1 MRKILIFMVCLLAA
15 FMTVG
20 SVASCQSQDGSEIQG
35 RNPVMK
41 SLFSVFVIDNHNGTT
56 ENCSGNLVWSNFT
69 FEDNVMGL
77 EPELQMYKGVAS
89 SGVYKKNAGGRI
101 KLTFADKEQMSF
113 PVGRDES
120 VKGDMIMS
128 DHGRAF
134 LLLRTYLG
142 AANGSSKCRNMWLV
156 GKSGDKI
163 VVYATKD
170 TLDKAGMVYDDI
182 VPKIHDGKL
191 EIMGIARSY
200 GSGVNGGRGPL
211 GEKYRGKRIRNIDS
225 WYCTA
230 NSVYFFWDERA
241 QWFGFQLVE

>member
-1 MRKILIFMVCLLAA
+1 MV
-15 FMTVG
+15 
-20 SVASCQSQDGSEIQG
+20 
-35 RNPVMK
+35 
-41 SLFSVFVIDNHNGTT
+41 
-56 ENCSGNLVWSNFT
+56 FT
-69 FEDNVMGL
+69 
-77 EPELQMYKGVAS
+77 
-89 SGVYKKNAGGRI
+89 R
-101 KLTFADKEQMSF
+101 
-113 PVGRDES
+113 R
-120 VKGDMIMS
+120 
-128 DHGRAF
+128 
-134 LLLRTYLG
+134 
-142 AANGSSKCRNMWLV
+142 V

-211 GEKYRGKRIRNIDS
+211 GEKYRGKRIRNIDP